1 MVSDYTRPPESGN
14 KPEVIVIFFHGYG
27 SSADLMRQYVGDM
40 LGPMLPDAQLRF
52 PDGPIQMGWN
62 NHSWFDV
69 QDVLD
74 NPDDQANK
82 ATVAPRAAEAAKAMN
97 DYVSRVMA
105 EEGVSEKQII
115 LAGFSQGGTMA
126 YYTGLLRDE
135 AVGGVYALSGGALEN
150 LQQPKSMPP
159 VGLVAGGLEQQ
170 DYSGAPQADK
180 TAKLLRDIGFAAESY
195 IIPGQE
201 HQITPKAMDLLAAF
215 TKAAMRQKTGEA
227 KPAPRRS
234 GMKPS

>member
-1 MVSDYTRPPESGN
+1 MINDYTRPPDSGE
-14 KPEVIVIFFHGYG
+14 KADVIVIFFHGYG

-40 LGPMLPDAQLRF
+40 LGPMLPNAQLRF

-69 QDVLD
+69 QDVLS
-74 NPDDQANK
+74 NPDHHANK

-105 EEGVSEKQII
+105 EEGVSEKQIV

-150 LQQPKSMPP
+150 LQQPKSKPA
-159 VGLVAGGLEQQ
+159 VELVAGGLEQQ

-180 TAKLLRDIGFAAESY
+180 AAQLLQAMGFAADSY
-195 IIPGQE
+195 IIEGQE
-201 HQITPKAMDLLAAF
+201 HKITPKAMDLLAAF
-215 TKAAMRQKTGEA
+215 TKAATKQKPAETR
-227 KPAPRRS
+227 PAPRKN
-234 GMKPS
+234 GMKPF